1 MHSNGRQGPG
11 DRQRATARRSVDS
24 GRVNRYV
31 SSVASKPGSRRR
43 AEHQLP
49 PGRHNL
55 SRSYVE
61 QNQRQRIIEAVI
73 DVTSLAGYAAM
84 SIEDIIGTAGVS
96 RRTFYDHFSSKDEA
110 FLTAIDSVTAEL
122 LERLRSAYE
131 GAESFPAAIRDA
143 LAAFLQFLADE
154 PRYADVLIVEVLA
167 AGPGPIGRRNQVM
180 GTFTQLVRQ
189 GAERLPNRRHP
200 PELAAETVIGG
211 IGEVV
216 FARVL
221 EGRTAELPSLQ
232 NDLAY
237 SLMLPFLGHEQA
249 KREAAKRPRPPESPA
264 VAA

>member
-1 MHSNGRQGPG
+1 M
-11 DRQRATARRSVDS
+11 
-24 GRVNRYV
+24 
-31 SSVASKPGSRRR
+31 ASKPGSRRR

-55 SRSYVE
+55 PPGYVE
-61 QNQRQRIIEAVI
+61 ENQRQRIIEAIV
-73 DVTSLAGYAAM
+73 DVAGLAGYASM

-110 FLTAIDSVTAEL
+110 FLIAINAITAEL
-122 LERLRSAYE
+122 MERVRSAYE
-131 GAESFPAAIRDA
+131 AADGFPAAIRDS

-167 AGPGPIGRRNQVM
+167 AGAGPIARRNEVM
-180 GTFTQLVRQ
+180 ATFAQLIRQ

-200 PELAAETVIGG
+200 PELAAETVVGG
-211 IGEVV
+211 ISEVV

-249 KREAAKRPRPPESPA
+249 KREAAKRPRPPEPRA